1 MNDIAEG
8 IVGRKKNDDKYDFY
22 ETPSW
27 ATELI
32 IDRLLEDGVLLQGE
46 DILEPCCGAGAISR
60 VLEDKGFKVYSS
72 DIQEENFIYG
82 KKGYDVYKLPN
93 NLCDTVIT
101 NPPYNMMTKNNMLE
115 QFLRISKNK
124 VILLLNIY
132 YLSSS
137 ERYEML
143 KNSHLKYVYIHSERV
158 TMYPYGEEKPKSS
171 GTKMF
176 AWFVWDKEYTGEP
189 IIRWISK
196 KY

>member
-72 DIQEENFIYG
+72 DIQEEDFVYG
-82 KKGYDVYKLPN
+82 KKGYDVYKLPD
-93 NLCDTVIT
+93 NLCNTVIT

-143 KNSHLKYVYIHSERV
+143 KNSHLKYVYIHS
-158 TMYPYGEEKPKSS
+158 
-171 GTKMF
+171 
-176 AWFVWDKEYTGEP
+176 
-189 IIRWISK
+189 
-196 KY
+196 